1 MNIEQYAAIISDK
14 EDDLLADLRRET
26 YRKTI
31 MPRMISGHLQGL
43 LLKFVSKMI
52 KPSKIL
58 EIGTFTGYSTL
69 CLAEGLSENGQII
82 TIEKNDELAFISQK
96 YFNKSKFSKKIIQ
109 IFDDALEVI
118 DKLND
123 YFDLVFIDGD
133 KREYPEYYNK
143 ILPKV
148 KNGGYILIDNIFWY
162 NKVIDDKAD
171 QDAYTRGIIKMTDLI
186 KNDKRVEKLALP
198 IRDGLYLIRK
208 K

>member
-1 MNIEQYAAIISDK
+1 MNIEQYVAIISDE
-14 EDDLLADLRRET
+14 EDELLAELRRET
-26 YRKTI
+26 YRKTL

-43 LLKFVSKMI
+43 FLKFVSKMI

-69 CLAEGLSENGQII
+69 CLAEGLTDDGQII
-82 TIEKNDELAFISQK
+82 TVEKNDELAFISQK
-96 YFNKSKFSKKIIQ
+96 YFNKSEFSKKIIQ
-109 IFDDALEVI
+109 IFDDALKVI
-118 DKLND
+118 DKFD
-123 YFDLVFIDGD
+123 VSFDLVFIDGD
-133 KREYPEYYNK
+133 KREYPDYYKK

-162 NKVIDDKAD
+162 NKVIENPSTY
-171 QDAYTRGIIKMTDLI
+171 DAYTQGIVEMTEII
-186 KNDKRVEKLALP
+186 KNDKTVEKLALP

>member
-1 MNIEQYAAIISDK
+1 MNIEQYVAIISDE
-14 EDDLLADLRRET
+14 EDELLAELRRET
-26 YRKTI
+26 YRKTL

-43 LLKFVSKMI
+43 FLKFVSKMI

-69 CLAEGLSENGQII
+69 CLAEGLTDDGQII
-82 TIEKNDELAFISQK
+82 TVEKNDELAFISQK
-96 YFNKSKFSKKIIQ
+96 YFNKSEFSKKIIQ
-109 IFDDALEVI
+109 IFDDALKVI
-118 DKLND
+118 DKFD
-123 YFDLVFIDGD
+123 VSFDLVFIDGD
-133 KREYPEYYNK
+133 KREYPNYYKK

-162 NKVIDDKAD
+162 NKVIENPSTY
-171 QDAYTRGIIKMTDLI
+171 DAYTRGIVEMTEII
-186 KNDKRVEKLALP
+186 KNDKTVEKLALP